1 MYNFYFYL
9 FRSNASTNGNSSTN
23 SSSGSSEQGRF
34 FYSLY
39 DFEATDTTMISTQRG
54 QVVRVVS
61 TIFHLHTYFYK
72 TVVIIFLFEFGEHF
86 HNRLLYGA
94 VLQ

>member
-1 MYNFYFYL
+1 MVAPDPVCQVALHPTGKKLISKKVFNTFKKYL
-9 FRSNASTNGNSSTN
+9 YIFLFFRSNVSTNGNSSTN

-54 QVVRVVS
+54 QVVRVVR
-61 TIFHLHTYFYK
+61 IFY
-72 TVVIIFLFEFGEHF
+72 LFF
-86 HNRLLYGA
+86 
-94 VLQ
+94 

>member
-1 MYNFYFYL
+1 MKHAGKVRKDILIFLISIFL
-9 FRSNASTNGNSSTN
+9 FFRSNASTNGNSSTN

-61 TIFHLHTYFYK
+61 TIFHLPTFIK
-72 TVVIIFLFEFGEHF
+72 QLS
-86 HNRLLYGA
+86 
-94 VLQ
+94 